1 VDAARGRR
9 IWLVGAAVVTAAL
22 VLVVGARGIAAHT
35 SSDSLWANA
44 ARSLGGW
51 QEPFDLRVFVHASDD
66 VLDGRDP
73 YVQPGAIN
81 GPADAPYAYPPVL
94 ALALTP
100 LAAVPRHV
108 HDVYVPGA
116 VFSLVLIASIVI
128 SLLVLGVRDWRCH
141 LVALLYPVTIETIE
155 YGAIGPILLLLVALM
170 WRFRDRPAGTGVA
183 AGAAVVLKLFLWP
196 VLVWLV
202 LTRRLR
208 GAVVGAASALALA
221 LASWAVIAFRGISD
235 YEHLLRR
242 LVDVEAENS
251 YSAFAVL
258 RMLGLPT
265 FPARVLVFAVGAV
278 LLGLAWR
285 VARNEP
291 GTEGDAVSLS
301 IVIGAALVLTPILW
315 LHYLVLLLVPIALAR
330 PRLSALWLVPLVMTI
345 FELVNWYR
353 GWPRGDANALLSVA
367 VVVGI
372 VLAAALRRQRAR
384 TRLAA
389 CL

>member
-9 IWLVGAAVVTAAL
+9 IWLVGAAVVAAAL
-22 VLVVGARGIAAHT
+22 LLVAGARGIAAHT

-51 QEPFDLRVFVHASDD
+51 QEPFDLRVFVLAADD

-73 YVQPGAIN
+73 YVQPGAIG
-81 GPADAPYAYPPVL
+81 GPADAPYAYPPML

-100 LAAVPRHV
+100 LAIAPRHV
-108 HDVYVPGA
+108 HDVYVPGV
-116 VFSLVLIASIVI
+116 VFSLILIASVVA
-128 SLLVLGVRDWRCH
+128 SLWLLEVRDWRCY
-141 LVALLYPVTIETIE
+141 LVALLYPVTIETVE

-170 WRFRDRPAGTGVA
+170 WRFRERPAASGFA
-183 AGAAVVLKLFLWP
+183 AGGAVVLKLFLWP
-196 VLVWLV
+196 LLVWLV

-208 GAVVGAASALALA
+208 AAVACVASAVGLAI
-221 LASWAVIAFRGISD
+221 ASWAVIAFEGISD

-242 LVDVEAENS
+242 LVDVEAEQS

-258 RMLGLPT
+258 RMLGVPTLPSR
-265 FPARVLVFAVGAV
+265 ALVIVAGVG
-278 LLGLAWR
+278 LLALAWTATR
-285 VARNEP
+285 RGRGAQA
-291 GTEGDAVSLS
+291 DALSLS
-301 IVIGAALVLTPILW
+301 LVVAAALVLTPILW

-330 PRLSALWLVPLVMTI
+330 PRLSALWLVPLVRTI
-345 FELVNWYR
+345 FELANWYR
-353 GWPRGDANALLSVA
+353 GWPRGDGKALISVA
-367 VVVGI
+367 VVVAVVVAG
-372 VLAAALRRQRAR
+372 ALRRQRAG